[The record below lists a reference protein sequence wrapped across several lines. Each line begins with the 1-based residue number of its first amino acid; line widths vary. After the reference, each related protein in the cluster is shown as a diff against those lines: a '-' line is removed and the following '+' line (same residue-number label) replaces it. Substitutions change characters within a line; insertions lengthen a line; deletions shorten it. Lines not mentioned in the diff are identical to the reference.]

1 MIKIKEPGHTY
12 YGFEQNIIYQN
23 EESNIFY
30 KLIGETL
37 HTFSMMEKGDMGY
50 IYFQDT
56 LVGGMWMLN
65 AHSYQYRR
73 NVMPEE
79 VIQIF
84 PELIME
90 EYL

>member
-1 MIKIKEPGHTY
+1 MIKIKESGYTY
-12 YGFEQNIIYQN
+12 YGFEQNILYQN
-23 EESNIFY
+23 EEGNTFY
-30 KLIGETL
+30 RLIGETL
-37 HTFSMMEKGDMGY
+37 HTFSMIEEDDIEY

-65 AHSYQYRR
+65 AHSYQYGC